1 MKGEEGAGPGLQISP
16 LVKQPLRHAH
26 VSGEANRPFLR
37 PKKTL
42 EFLEKNGQE
51 SEYKIKKNYIYM
63 SIGFKGIQWGT
74 LFSPENVENHAK
86 KAFGAKKGHSRISII
101 SH

>member
-51 SEYKIKKNYIYM
+51 SGYKIRKSNIYVSFGSKEYSGGRFVAPKNV
-63 SIGFKGIQWGT
+63 Q
-74 LFSPENVENHAK
+74 NCAK
-86 KAFGAKKGHSRISII
+86 RGP
-101 SH
+101 

>member
-37 PKKTL
+37 PKTTL

-51 SEYKIKKNYIYM
+51 SGYQIRKSNIYV
-63 SIGFKGIQWGT
+63 SFGFQGIQWGT
-74 LFSPENVENHAK
+74 LFCA
-86 KAFGAKKGHSRISII
+86 
-101 SH
+101 